1 MSVTSTPIRFD
12 APEVT
17 VACSTG
23 SGSTAVA
30 LGKRGQTIELKNFG
44 LVEAYLNVGTSG
56 VTASSSNTLIPAG
69 QTLLYLLAAD
79 ETHIAGMTTAGVTSV
94 RVKIGEGI

>member
-23 SGSTAVA
+23 SGSVAIA
-30 LGKRGQTIELKNFG
+30 LGKKGQTIELKNFG
-44 LVEAYLNVGTSG
+44 LVEAYINLGTST
-56 VTASSSNTLIPAG
+56 VTASTSNTLIPAG
-69 QTLLYLLAAD
+69 QTLLYLLDAE
-79 ETHIAGMTTAGVTSV
+79 ETHIAGMTTASTTNV
-94 RVKIGEGI
+94 RIKIGEGI